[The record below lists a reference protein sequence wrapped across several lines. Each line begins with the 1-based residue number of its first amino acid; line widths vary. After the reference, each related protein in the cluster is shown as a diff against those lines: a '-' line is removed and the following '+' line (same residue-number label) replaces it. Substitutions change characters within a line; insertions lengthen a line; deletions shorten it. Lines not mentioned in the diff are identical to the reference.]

1 MTDTM
6 VREVRGVL
14 ALSHEEGGWK
24 VPVLRTEAENG
35 VGVDELARKID
46 EHRAFIEEQGTLAE
60 RRARNLRS
68 EVLGIAA
75 SRMRRR
81 LEATAEA
88 DPETQALLDRVVRRE
103 LDPASAASE
112 ILERQAGDE

>member
-14 ALSHEEGGWK
+14 ALSHEEGRWK
-24 VPVLRTEAENG
+24 VPVIRTEAVDG
-35 VGVDELARKID
+35 VGVDELARQID
-46 EHRAFIEEQGTLAE
+46 AHRAFIEEQGTLAE

-68 EVLGIAA
+68 EVIGIAT

-81 LEATAEA
+81 LEAWAAEDAETA
-88 DPETQALLDRVVRRE
+88 DLLERVVRRE
-103 LDPASAASE
+103 LDPATAASQL
-112 ILERQAGDE
+112 LERHTDA